1 MRRAVYYIVVIF
13 IIFLSFFFLLS
24 EPYSMS
30 AQLVGF
36 FDFIKDLFGWSFS
49 FFFRVGSFLIQFVYL
64 IYCNWIISIISL
76 SSSIFFYYLDWVYLV
91 FMFVYFCIR
100 YFFVMLLFYFV
111 IFSATLAYFV
121 IECSDIILDAG
132 FSLVNIS
139 NLNFNTA
146 TGFGIEPVSLLNIT
160 PKGVSGEDLVPL
172 GFISSIQVL
181 IMWSVYFAYICF
193 WFMLIVLN
201 NLVSIII
208 WCFST
213 SVAFIIVVYSTIF
226 KVIPAYFFYP
236 YNMLHEYDVT
246 IESFFIFLIIFS
258 SFLIVFFFFFKII
271 IWKIQF
277 LVFKFAKTSL
287 FSFFI
292 SPRII
297 SKLKFRPFNSDFYFL
312 VKSMAVMVSQY
323 MFSQPWR
330 FETYVVFLSEIRIDP
345 KVINFYVW

>member
-258 SFLIVFFFFFKII
+258 SFFIVFFFF
-271 IWKIQF
+271 
-277 LVFKFAKTSL
+277 
-287 FSFFI
+287 
-292 SPRII
+292 
-297 SKLKFRPFNSDFYFL
+297 LK
-312 VKSMAVMVSQY
+312 
-323 MFSQPWR
+323 
-330 FETYVVFLSEIRIDP
+330 
-345 KVINFYVW
+345 